1 MGTTH
6 AIRTQQK
13 KARFLSLLLCLLMLL
28 GSVAELAACTSGDT
42 TETASAAPSG
52 TEQTTDV
59 PSSATA
65 TQGEPEGTTEPET
78 ESSAAADTSEDTSA
92 DTSEDTSED
101 TSADTSEDTSAETND
116 ATESETAEIETSGE
130 ADRKGKE
137 FRILSATRAPA
148 GMASSN
154 CFLEGEQNTAGTI
167 NEAVHERNTAVE
179 LELDVALTFSHAD
192 ADKSDIQ
199 SEIKR
204 LVMSGTDAYDLV
216 ISELLPFASLANDGT
231 FRNILSSE
239 FTGFDFENKPYWHK
253 EYMDDLRLVN
263 GYEYLLAGDF
273 FIDVLRSSHLLLFN
287 KEMYRDHYRRDPGE
301 VFEWVLNY
309 EWTYEKLNGII
320 TDMYLDKNGNSRRDY
335 GDRWG
340 LSISDLR
347 SAKIG
352 FIVSADPGLVSRSED
367 GTPRIV
373 LGDTSRMADLTQRL
387 SLLLFNSS
395 CYISDAAGG
404 NSLRDFTEGSA
415 LLCEGHW
422 LGSLENTAL
431 PDMKEGAG
439 VLPYPQLYASDKRY
453 ITATSNTANV
463 GAVLLTA
470 KDEAFISTVIQAL
483 NRETASRLIP
493 KYYRDALKL
502 RYDAD
507 PYTAGM
513 IRILHDNIG
522 GSFML
527 AYGNQAIDGSGN
539 PVGTV
544 SESVTGGI
552 KRYNTN

>member
-1 MGTTH
+1 MGTTR

-13 KARFLSLLLCLLMLL
+13 KARLLSLLLCLLMLL

-42 TETASAAPSG
+42 TETVSTAPSG

-59 PSSATA
+59 PSSAAA
-65 TQGEPEGTTEPET
+65 TQGEPEETTEPET
-78 ESSAAADTSEDTSA
+78 ESSAA
-92 DTSEDTSED
+92 ED
-101 TSADTSEDTSAETND
+101 TSADTSEDTSAETKD

-137 FRILSATRAPA
+137 FRILSATRAPD

-179 LELDVALTFSHAD
+179 LELDAALTFSHAD

-239 FTGFDFENKPYWHK
+239 FTGFDFENKPYWYK

-352 FIVSADPGLVSRSED
+352 FIVSADPGLVSRGED

-373 LGDTSRMADLTQRL
+373 LGDTSRMADLTKRL

-422 LGSLENTAL
+422 LGSLENTATH
-431 PDMKEGAG
+431 DTTE
-439 VLPYPQLYASDKRY
+439 
-453 ITATSNTANV
+453 V
-463 GAVLLTA
+463 GAIMTTA
-470 KDEAFISTVIQAL
+470 KDAEFISTVIQVL
-483 NRETASRLIP
+483 NRETASLLIP
-493 KYYRDALKL
+493 KYYGEALQVQ
-502 RYDAD
+502 YVTD
-507 PYTAGM
+507 PYASKM
-513 IRILHDNIG
+513 VQIIHDNIRE
-522 GSFML
+522 SFIL
-527 AYGNQAIDGSGN
+527 AYNNWTGSIMLN
-539 PVGTV
+539 VFSNAV
-544 SESVTGGI
+544 SGKRSFSAMYNARSSRNMQTNMNRMI
-552 KRYNTN
+552 KAFKRYNKIL

>member
-6 AIRTQQK
+6 AIRIQQK

-42 TETASAAPSG
+42 TETVSTAPSG

-78 ESSAAADTSEDTSA
+78 ESSAAEDTSQDTSE
-92 DTSEDTSED
+92 
-101 TSADTSEDTSAETND
+101 DTSEDTSAETND

-137 FRILSATRAPA
+137 FRILSATRSPA
-148 GMASSN
+148 GMASSS

-239 FTGFDFENKPYWHK
+239 FTGFDFENKPYWYK

-352 FIVSADPGLVSRSED
+352 FIVSADPGLVSRGED

-387 SLLLFNSS
+387 TLLLFNSS

-431 PDMKEGAG
+431 LDVKEGAG

-463 GAVLLTA
+463 GAILLTA

-483 NRETASRLIP
+483 SRETASRLIP

-544 SESVTGGI
+544 SESVTGRI

>member
-42 TETASAAPSG
+42 TETVSAAPSG

-78 ESSAAADTSEDTSA
+78 ESSATEDTSKDTSEDTSK
-92 DTSEDTSED
+92 
-101 TSADTSEDTSAETND
+101 DTSAETKD

-148 GMASSN
+148 GMASSD

-239 FTGFDFENKPYWHK
+239 FTGFDFENKPYWYK
-253 EYMDDLRLVN
+253 EYMDNLRLVN

-431 PDMKEGAG
+431 LDMKEGAG

-463 GAVLLTA
+463 GAILLTA

-544 SESVTGGI
+544 SESVTGRI

>member
-42 TETASAAPSG
+42 TETVSAAPSG
-52 TEQTTDV
+52 TEQTADV

-78 ESSAAADTSEDTSA
+78 ESSSAEDTSV
-92 DTSEDTSED
+92 
-101 TSADTSEDTSAETND
+101 ETND

-204 LVMSGTDAYDLV
+204 LVMSGADAYDLV

-373 LGDTSRMADLTQRL
+373 LGDTSRMADLTKRL

-395 CYISDAAGG
+395 RYISDAAGG

>member
-42 TETASAAPSG
+42 TETVSAAPSG
-52 TEQTTDV
+52 TDQTTDV

-78 ESSAAADTSEDTSA
+78 ESSSAEDTSTDTSEDTSK
-92 DTSEDTSED
+92 DTSV
-101 TSADTSEDTSAETND
+101 ETND

-239 FTGFDFENKPYWHK
+239 FTGFDFENKPYWYK

-463 GAVLLTA
+463 GAILLTA

-544 SESVTGGI
+544 SESVTGRI

>member
-42 TETASAAPSG
+42 TETVSAAPSG
-52 TEQTTDV
+52 TDQTTDV

-78 ESSAAADTSEDTSA
+78 ESSSAEDTSPDTSE
-92 DTSEDTSED
+92 
-101 TSADTSEDTSAETND
+101 DTSEDTSAETND

-148 GMASSN
+148 GMASSS
-154 CFLEGEQNTAGTI
+154 CFLEGEKNTAGTI

-239 FTGFDFENKPYWHK
+239 FTGFDFENKPYWYK

-387 SLLLFNSS
+387 SLLLVNSS

-463 GAVLLTA
+463 GAILLTA

>member
-42 TETASAAPSG
+42 TETVSAAPSG

-59 PSSATA
+59 PSSAAA
-65 TQGEPEGTTEPET
+65 TQGEPEETTEPET
-78 ESSAAADTSEDTSA
+78 ESSAAEDTSQ

-101 TSADTSEDTSAETND
+101 TSAETKD

-179 LELDVALTFSHAD
+179 LELDAALTFSHAD

-239 FTGFDFENKPYWHK
+239 FTGFDFENKPYWYK

-415 LLCEGHW
+415 LLCGGHW

-431 PDMKEGAG
+431 LDMKEGAG

-463 GAVLLTA
+463 GAILLTA

-544 SESVTGGI
+544 SESVTGRI

>member
-1 MGTTH
+1 MCTTH

-42 TETASAAPSG
+42 TETVSTAPSG

-65 TQGEPEGTTEPET
+65 TQGESEGTTEPET
-78 ESSAAADTSEDTSA
+78 ESSAAE
-92 DTSEDTSED
+92 
-101 TSADTSEDTSAETND
+101 DTSEDTSAETKD

-239 FTGFDFENKPYWHK
+239 FTGFDFENKPYWYK

-320 TDMYLDKNGNSRRDY
+320 TDMYLDKSGNSRRDY

-352 FIVSADPGLVSRSED
+352 FIVSADPGLVSRGED

-387 SLLLFNSS
+387 TLLLFNSS

-431 PDMKEGAG
+431 PDMKEGAD

-463 GAVLLTA
+463 GAILLTA

-507 PYTAGM
+507 SHTAGM

-544 SESVTGGI
+544 SGSVTGGI

>member
-42 TETASAAPSG
+42 TETVSAAPSG

-65 TQGEPEGTTEPET
+65 TQGEPEETTEPET
-78 ESSAAADTSEDTSA
+78 ESSSAEDTSA

-101 TSADTSEDTSAETND
+101 TSAETKD

-239 FTGFDFENKPYWHK
+239 FTGFDFENKPYWYK
-253 EYMDDLRLVN
+253 EYMEDLRLVN

-352 FIVSADPGLVSRSED
+352 FIVSADPGLVSRGED

-415 LLCEGHW
+415 LLCEGYW

-431 PDMKEGAG
+431 LDMKEGAG

>member
-6 AIRTQQK
+6 AIRIQQK

-42 TETASAAPSG
+42 TETVSTAPSG

-78 ESSAAADTSEDTSA
+78 ESSAAEDTSQDTSE
-92 DTSEDTSED
+92 
-101 TSADTSEDTSAETND
+101 DTSEDTSAETND

-137 FRILSATRAPA
+137 FRILSATRSPA
-148 GMASSN
+148 GMASSS

-239 FTGFDFENKPYWHK
+239 FTGFDFENKPYWYK

-352 FIVSADPGLVSRSED
+352 FSVSADPGLVSRGED

-387 SLLLFNSS
+387 SLLLVNSS

-431 PDMKEGAG
+431 LDMKEGAG

-463 GAVLLTA
+463 GAILLTA

-483 NRETASRLIP
+483 SRETASRLIP

-527 AYGNQAIDGSGN
+527 AYGNQAIDGSGS
-539 PVGTV
+539 PAGTV
-544 SESVTGGI
+544 SESVTGRI

>member
-1 MGTTH
+1 MGKTH

-13 KARFLSLLLCLLMLL
+13 KARLLSLLLCILMLL

-42 TETASAAPSG
+42 TETVSAAPSG

-78 ESSAAADTSEDTSA
+78 ESSAAEDTSA

-101 TSADTSEDTSAETND
+101 TSAETKD

-239 FTGFDFENKPYWHK
+239 FTGFDFENKPYWYK

-395 CYISDAAGG
+395 CYISDVAGG

-431 PDMKEGAG
+431 LDMKEGAR

-483 NRETASRLIP
+483 SRETASRLIP

>member
-78 ESSAAADTSEDTSA
+78 ESSTDEDTS
-92 DTSEDTSED
+92 TD
-101 TSADTSEDTSAETND
+101 TSADTSEDTSAEIKD

-239 FTGFDFENKPYWHK
+239 FTGFDFENKPYWYK

-287 KEMYRDHYRRDPGE
+287 KEMYRNHYRRDSGE

-431 PDMKEGAG
+431 LDMKEGAG

-483 NRETASRLIP
+483 SRETASRLIP

-544 SESVTGGI
+544 SESITGRI

>member
-78 ESSAAADTSEDTSA
+78 ESSSAEDTS
-92 DTSEDTSED
+92 TD
-101 TSADTSEDTSAETND
+101 TSADTSEDTSAEIKD

-179 LELDVALTFSHAD
+179 LELDAALTFSHAD

-239 FTGFDFENKPYWHK
+239 FTGFDFENKPYWYK

-373 LGDTSRMADLTQRL
+373 LGDTSRMADLTKRL

-395 CYISDAAGG
+395 CYISDAAGS

-422 LGSLENTAL
+422 LGSLENTVL
-431 PDMKEGAG
+431 LDMKEGAG

-463 GAVLLTA
+463 GAILLTA

-544 SESVTGGI
+544 SESVTGRI

>member
-1 MGTTH
+1 MDTTH

-42 TETASAAPSG
+42 TETVSAAPSG
-52 TEQTTDV
+52 TDQTTDV

-78 ESSAAADTSEDTSA
+78 ESSSAEDTSPDTSEDTSK
-92 DTSEDTSED
+92 
-101 TSADTSEDTSAETND
+101 DTSAETND

-148 GMASSN
+148 GMASSS

-239 FTGFDFENKPYWHK
+239 FTGFDFENKPYWYK

-373 LGDTSRMADLTQRL
+373 LGDTSRMADLAQRL
-387 SLLLFNSS
+387 TLLLFNSS

-431 PDMKEGAG
+431 LDMKECAG

-463 GAVLLTA
+463 GAILLTA

-507 PYTAGM
+507 PHTAGM

>member
-78 ESSAAADTSEDTSA
+78 ESSAAEDTSA

-101 TSADTSEDTSAETND
+101 TSAETKD

-239 FTGFDFENKPYWHK
+239 FTGFDFENKPYWYK

-352 FIVSADPGLVSRSED
+352 FIVSADPGLVSRGED

-373 LGDTSRMADLTQRL
+373 LGDTSRMADLTKRL

-395 CYISDAAGG
+395 CHISDAAGG

-431 PDMKEGAG
+431 LDMKEGAG

-463 GAVLLTA
+463 GAILLTA

-483 NRETASRLIP
+483 SRETASRLIP

-544 SESVTGGI
+544 SESVTGRI

>member
-42 TETASAAPSG
+42 TETVSAAPSG
-52 TEQTTDV
+52 TKQTTDV

-78 ESSAAADTSEDTSA
+78 ESSSAEDTSA

-101 TSADTSEDTSAETND
+101 TSAETED

-179 LELDVALTFSHAD
+179 LELNAALTFSHAD

-239 FTGFDFENKPYWHK
+239 FTGFDFENKPYWYK

-273 FIDVLRSSHLLLFN
+273 FIDVLRSAHLLLFN

-320 TDMYLDKNGNSRRDY
+320 TDMYLDKNGNSRRDH

-352 FIVSADPGLVSRSED
+352 FIVSADPGLVSRGED

-387 SLLLFNSS
+387 SLLLVNSS
-395 CYISDAAGG
+395 CYISDATGG

-431 PDMKEGAG
+431 LDMKEGAG

-463 GAVLLTA
+463 GAILLTA

-483 NRETASRLIP
+483 SRETASRLIP

-544 SESVTGGI
+544 SESVTDRI
-552 KRYNTN
+552 KRYNTNGNQI

>member
-78 ESSAAADTSEDTSA
+78 ESSSA
-92 DTSEDTSED
+92 
-101 TSADTSEDTSAETND
+101 EDTSAETKD

-154 CFLEGEQNTAGTI
+154 CFLEGEQNPAGTI

-239 FTGFDFENKPYWHK
+239 FTGFDFENKPYWYK

-287 KEMYRDHYRRDPGE
+287 KEMYRDHYRRDPSE

-373 LGDTSRMADLTQRL
+373 LGDTSRMADLTQWL
-387 SLLLFNSS
+387 SLLLVNSS

-463 GAVLLTA
+463 GAILLTA

-544 SESVTGGI
+544 SGSVTGGI

>member
-1 MGTTH
+1 MGKTH

-13 KARFLSLLLCLLMLL
+13 KARLLSLLLCILMLL

-42 TETASAAPSG
+42 TETVSAAPSG

-78 ESSAAADTSEDTSA
+78 ESSAAEDTSA

-101 TSADTSEDTSAETND
+101 TSAETKD

-239 FTGFDFENKPYWHK
+239 FTGFDFENKPYWYK

-309 EWTYEKLNGII
+309 EWTYEKMNQMI
-320 TDMYLDKNGNSRRDY
+320 TDMYDDKNRNSRRDY

-352 FIVSADPGLVSRSED
+352 FIVSADPGIVSRSED

-395 CYISDAAGG
+395 CYISDVAGG

-431 PDMKEGAG
+431 LDMKEGAR

-483 NRETASRLIP
+483 SRETASRLIP

>member
-42 TETASAAPSG
+42 TETVSAAPSG

-65 TQGEPEGTTEPET
+65 TQGEPEETTEPET
-78 ESSAAADTSEDTSA
+78 ESSTAEDTS
-92 DTSEDTSED
+92 TD
-101 TSADTSEDTSAETND
+101 TSADTSEDTSAEIKD

-239 FTGFDFENKPYWHK
+239 FTGFDFENKPYWYK

-387 SLLLFNSS
+387 TLLLFNSS

-463 GAVLLTA
+463 GAILLTA

>member
-1 MGTTH
+1 MGTTR
-6 AIRTQQK
+6 AIRIQQK

-42 TETASAAPSG
+42 TETVSTAPSG

-78 ESSAAADTSEDTSA
+78 ESSAAEDTSQDTSE
-92 DTSEDTSED
+92 
-101 TSADTSEDTSAETND
+101 DTSEDTSAETND
-116 ATESETAEIETSGE
+116 ATESATAEIETSGE

-137 FRILSATRAPA
+137 FRILSATRSPA
-148 GMASSN
+148 GMASSS

-239 FTGFDFENKPYWHK
+239 FTGFDFENKPYWYK

-387 SLLLFNSS
+387 SLLLVNSS

-431 PDMKEGAG
+431 LDMTEGAG

-544 SESVTGGI
+544 SESVTGRI

>member
-42 TETASAAPSG
+42 TETVSAAPSG
-52 TEQTTDV
+52 TDQTTDV

-78 ESSAAADTSEDTSA
+78 ESSSAEDTSPDTSEDTSK
-92 DTSEDTSED
+92 
-101 TSADTSEDTSAETND
+101 DTSAETND

-148 GMASSN
+148 GMASSS

-239 FTGFDFENKPYWHK
+239 FTGFDFENKPYWYK

-373 LGDTSRMADLTQRL
+373 LGDTSRMADLAQRL
-387 SLLLFNSS
+387 TLLLFNSS

-431 PDMKEGAG
+431 LDMKECAG

-463 GAVLLTA
+463 GAILLTA

-507 PYTAGM
+507 PHTAGM

-544 SESVTGGI
+544 SESVTGRI

>member
-6 AIRTQQK
+6 AIRTQQE

-42 TETASAAPSG
+42 TETVSAAPSG

-65 TQGEPEGTTEPET
+65 TQGEPEETTEPET
-78 ESSAAADTSEDTSA
+78 ESSAAEDTSA

-101 TSADTSEDTSAETND
+101 TSAETQD

-148 GMASSN
+148 GMASSD
-154 CFLEGEQNTAGTI
+154 CFLGGEQNTAGTI

-192 ADKSDIQ
+192 ADKSDIR

-239 FTGFDFENKPYWHK
+239 FTGFDFENKPYWYK

-352 FIVSADPGLVSRSED
+352 FIVSANPGLVSRGED

-373 LGDTSRMADLTQRL
+373 LGDTSRMADLTKRL

-483 NRETASRLIP
+483 NRETASRPIP

>member
-42 TETASAAPSG
+42 TETVSAAPSG
-52 TEQTTDV
+52 TDQTTDV

-78 ESSAAADTSEDTSA
+78 ESSAAEDTSK
-92 DTSEDTSED
+92 DTSQDTSK
-101 TSADTSEDTSAETND
+101 DTSAETND

-148 GMASSN
+148 GMASSS

-239 FTGFDFENKPYWHK
+239 FTGFDFENKPYWYK

-387 SLLLFNSS
+387 SLLLVNSS

-404 NSLRDFTEGSA
+404 NSLRNFTEGSA
-415 LLCEGHW
+415 LLCEGNW

-431 PDMKEGAG
+431 LDMKEGAG

-463 GAVLLTA
+463 GAILLTA

-544 SESVTGGI
+544 SESVTGRI

>member
-78 ESSAAADTSEDTSA
+78 ESSSASDTSPDTSEDTSK
-92 DTSEDTSED
+92 
-101 TSADTSEDTSAETND
+101 DTSAETND

-216 ISELLPFASLANDGT
+216 ISKLLPFASLANDGT

-239 FTGFDFENKPYWHK
+239 FTGFDFENKPYWYK

-387 SLLLFNSS
+387 TLLLFNSS

-463 GAVLLTA
+463 GAILLTA

-544 SESVTGGI
+544 SESVTDRI
-552 KRYNTN
+552 KRYNTNGNQI

>member
-6 AIRTQQK
+6 AIRTQQE

-42 TETASAAPSG
+42 TETVSAAPSG

-78 ESSAAADTSEDTSA
+78 ESSSA
-92 DTSEDTSED
+92 ED
-101 TSADTSEDTSAETND
+101 TSADTSEDTSAETKD

-239 FTGFDFENKPYWHK
+239 FTGFDFENKPYWYK

-352 FIVSADPGLVSRSED
+352 FIVSANPGLVSRGED

-373 LGDTSRMADLTQRL
+373 LGDTSRMADLTKRL

>member
-1 MGTTH
+1 MGTTR
-6 AIRTQQK
+6 AIRIQQK

-42 TETASAAPSG
+42 TETVSTAPSG

-78 ESSAAADTSEDTSA
+78 ESSAAEDTSQDTSE
-92 DTSEDTSED
+92 
-101 TSADTSEDTSAETND
+101 DTSEDTSAETND

-137 FRILSATRAPA
+137 FRILSATRSPA
-148 GMASSN
+148 GMASSS

-239 FTGFDFENKPYWHK
+239 FTGFDFENKPYWYK

-387 SLLLFNSS
+387 SLLLVNSS

-431 PDMKEGAG
+431 LDMTEGAG

-544 SESVTGGI
+544 SESVTGRI

>member
-78 ESSAAADTSEDTSA
+78 ESSAAEDTSA
-92 DTSEDTSED
+92 
-101 TSADTSEDTSAETND
+101 DTSAETND

-148 GMASSN
+148 GMASSD

-239 FTGFDFENKPYWHK
+239 FTGFDFENKPYWYK

-287 KEMYRDHYRRDPGE
+287 KEMYRNHYRRDPGE

-387 SLLLFNSS
+387 TLLLFNSS

-404 NSLRDFTEGSA
+404 NSLRDFTEGST

-431 PDMKEGAG
+431 LDMKEGAG

-483 NRETASRLIP
+483 NHETASRLIP

-544 SESVTGGI
+544 SESVTGRI

>member
-78 ESSAAADTSEDTSA
+78 ESSAAEDTSA

-101 TSADTSEDTSAETND
+101 TSAETKD

-239 FTGFDFENKPYWHK
+239 FTGFDFENKPYWYK

-352 FIVSADPGLVSRSED
+352 FIVSADPGLVSRGED

-373 LGDTSRMADLTQRL
+373 LGDTSRMADLTKRL

-463 GAVLLTA
+463 GAILLTA

-483 NRETASRLIP
+483 SRETASRLIP

-544 SESVTGGI
+544 SGSVTGGI

>member
-42 TETASAAPSG
+42 TETVSAAPSG

-78 ESSAAADTSEDTSA
+78 ESSSAEDTS
-92 DTSEDTSED
+92 TD
-101 TSADTSEDTSAETND
+101 TSADTSEDTSAEIKD

-179 LELDVALTFSHAD
+179 LELDAALTFSHAD

-239 FTGFDFENKPYWHK
+239 FTGFDFENKPYWYK

-387 SLLLFNSS
+387 SLLLVNSS

-431 PDMKEGAG
+431 LDMKEGAG

-544 SESVTGGI
+544 SESVTGRI

>member
-6 AIRTQQK
+6 AIRIQQK

-42 TETASAAPSG
+42 TETVSTAPSG

-78 ESSAAADTSEDTSA
+78 ESSAAEDTSQDTSE
-92 DTSEDTSED
+92 
-101 TSADTSEDTSAETND
+101 DTSEDTSAETND

-137 FRILSATRAPA
+137 FRILSATRSPA
-148 GMASSN
+148 GMASSS

-239 FTGFDFENKPYWHK
+239 FTGFDFENKPYWYK

-352 FIVSADPGLVSRSED
+352 FSVSADPGLVSRGED

-431 PDMKEGAG
+431 LDMKEGAG

-483 NRETASRLIP
+483 SRETASRLIP

-544 SESVTGGI
+544 SESVTGRI

>member
-65 TQGEPEGTTEPET
+65 TQGEPEETTEPET
-78 ESSAAADTSEDTSA
+78 EASSAEDTSA

-101 TSADTSEDTSAETND
+101 TSAETKD

-179 LELDVALTFSHAD
+179 LELDAALTFSHAD

-239 FTGFDFENKPYWHK
+239 FTGFDFENKPYWYK

-320 TDMYLDKNGNSRRDY
+320 TDMYLDKNGNSRRDH

-352 FIVSADPGLVSRSED
+352 FIVSADPGLVSRGED

-387 SLLLFNSS
+387 SLLLVNSS

-431 PDMKEGAG
+431 LDMKEGAG

-544 SESVTGGI
+544 SESVTGRI

>member
-42 TETASAAPSG
+42 TETVSAAPSG

-59 PSSATA
+59 PSSAAA
-65 TQGEPEGTTEPET
+65 TQGEPEETTEPET
-78 ESSAAADTSEDTSA
+78 ESSAAEDTSQ

-101 TSADTSEDTSAETND
+101 TSAETKD

-179 LELDVALTFSHAD
+179 LELDAALTFSHAD

-239 FTGFDFENKPYWHK
+239 FTGFDFENKPYWYK

-431 PDMKEGAG
+431 LDMKEGAG

-463 GAVLLTA
+463 GAILLTA

-544 SESVTGGI
+544 SESVTGRI

>member
-1 MGTTH
+1 MGKTH

-13 KARFLSLLLCLLMLL
+13 KARLLSLLLCILMLL

-42 TETASAAPSG
+42 TETVSAAPSG

-78 ESSAAADTSEDTSA
+78 ESSAAEDTSQDTSE
-92 DTSEDTSED
+92 
-101 TSADTSEDTSAETND
+101 DTSEDTSAETND

-137 FRILSATRAPA
+137 FRILSATRSPA
-148 GMASSN
+148 GVASSN

-239 FTGFDFENKPYWHK
+239 FTGFDFENKPYWYK

-320 TDMYLDKNGNSRRDY
+320 TDMYLDKNGNSRRDH

-352 FIVSADPGLVSRSED
+352 FIVSADPGLVSRGED

-387 SLLLFNSS
+387 SLLLVNSS

-431 PDMKEGAG
+431 LDMKEGAG

-463 GAVLLTA
+463 GAILLTA

-507 PYTAGM
+507 PHTAGM

-527 AYGNQAIDGSGN
+527 AYGNQAIDGSGS
-539 PVGTV
+539 PAGTV
-544 SESVTGGI
+544 SESVTDRI

>member
-42 TETASAAPSG
+42 TETVSAAPSG

-65 TQGEPEGTTEPET
+65 TQGEPEETTEPET
-78 ESSAAADTSEDTSA
+78 ESSSAEDTS
-92 DTSEDTSED
+92 TD
-101 TSADTSEDTSAETND
+101 TSADTSEDTSAEIKD

-239 FTGFDFENKPYWHK
+239 FTGFDFENKPYWYK

-431 PDMKEGAG
+431 LDMKEGAG

-463 GAVLLTA
+463 GAILLTA

-539 PVGTV
+539 PAGTV
-544 SESVTGGI
+544 SESVTDRI